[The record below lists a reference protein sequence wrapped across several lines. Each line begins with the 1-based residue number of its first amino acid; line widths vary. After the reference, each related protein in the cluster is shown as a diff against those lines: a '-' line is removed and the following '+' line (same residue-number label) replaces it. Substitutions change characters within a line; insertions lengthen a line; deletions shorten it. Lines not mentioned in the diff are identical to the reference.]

1 MNKIL
6 FYFFDNR
13 IFYSSTN
20 FFSNVTYPE
29 QQQVPSSYSKLTD
42 FPTTSSLSNND
53 QLDFNSTDQ
62 SSIDN
67 PSNISKSQYIGYAF
81 PFKQDK
87 IENDY
92 STSLK
97 NSQLNKK
104 TVYEVVV

>member
-1 MNKIL
+1 M
-6 FYFFDNR
+6 
-13 IFYSSTN
+13 
-20 FFSNVTYPE
+20 
-29 QQQVPSSYSKLTD
+29 
-42 FPTTSSLSNND
+42 
-53 QLDFNSTDQ
+53 
-62 SSIDN
+62 
-67 PSNISKSQYIGYAF
+67 GYAF